1 MDIRIRSAAA
11 AGALSAAMLW
21 GSCGFFRSED
31 AVRVLWPETPVKA
44 FGTEGTAH
52 WTLRWY
58 AADGSVRSRRVQA
71 EEQPLI
77 TVEREIPLIAAAV
90 PRAAADHGAWSS
102 RPAGFAAPVHEAP
115 RDRVR
120 LTWEGG
126 FAAAFLLDLAE
137 AGVPPQRINIERFNQ
152 AVLKRAQKRPW
163 ELDARRLASDTA
175 GGRLGFFSF
184 RVPRQRELTLP
195 LPQGLWYS
203 AYPPDPPIQA
213 GPKGWGGPL
222 GLGLHAFLNPAAS
235 LTALVHVQGT
245 GPPTVLVESLRRN
258 GPVDARDVP
267 FPRNGPVDARSTP
280 FLQPAV
286 HLGERPAPEE
296 PPGRRE
302 RRRMGR

>member
-1 MDIRIRSAAA
+1 MTDKGDTVMDIGIRSAAA
-11 AGALSAAMLW
+11 TAAAALAAAMLW

-31 AVRVLWPETPVKA
+31 AVRVVWPETPVRA
-44 FGTEGTAH
+44 FGAEGTAH

-71 EEQPLI
+71 GEQPFI
-77 TVEREIPLIAAAV
+77 TVEREIPIIAAAV
-90 PRAAADHGAWSS
+90 PEAAADHGAWSS

-115 RDRVR
+115 GETMR

-137 AGVPPQRINIERFNQ
+137 AGVPPHRINIERFNQ
-152 AVLKRAQKRPW
+152 AVLERAQGRPW

-175 GGRLGFFSF
+175 GGRLRFFSF

-195 LPQGLWYS
+195 LPEGLWYS

-235 LTALVHVQGT
+235 LTALVHVKRT
-245 GPPTVLVESLRRN
+245 GPPTVLVESLR
-258 GPVDARDVP
+258 
-267 FPRNGPVDARSTP
+267 
-280 FLQPAV
+280 Q
-286 HLGERPAPEE
+286 
-296 PPGRRE
+296 
-302 RRRMGR
+302 